1 MYDLGLIQYAPY
13 GYQNAK
19 KEAVVRKVVSIL
31 FAFFCSISFLTNS
44 FASITLRIMAINPSE
59 EMEQSVPIKVYL
71 PVEVKP
77 EHVIN
82 KADLDIAYDTQQGS
96 YYMFGEYTLKPS
108 ETLEKEIELKDIW
121 IIEQTEI
128 EALRR
133 EAKETLSGFEKT
145 AYADKSAAL
154 YKGIDGKLKEIEDVQ
169 ARSLAANPDQHISN
183 YRYCATLLKS
193 VKSDLVMAKTM
204 LAEAKPQGL
213 AKLTWKII
221 IFIIVFLGVL
231 GFGFYIIWQ
240 TQANLEADKKEKAA
254 PPKPPEAA

>member
-1 MYDLGLIQYAPY
+1 MRTLIF
-13 GYQNAK
+13 K
-19 KEAVVRKVVSIL
+19 
-31 FAFFCSISFLTNS
+31 FFCFFVFLFFCFSST

-59 EMEQSVPIKVYL
+59 EMEQPVPIKVYL

-77 EHVIN
+77 EHIIN
-82 KADLDIAYDTQQGS
+82 KGDLDIAYDTQQGS
-96 YYMFGEYTLKPS
+96 YYMFGEYTLKPN
-108 ETLEKEIELKDIW
+108 EILEKEIEIKDIW

-128 EALRR
+128 EALR
-133 EAKETLSGFEKT
+133 KESKGTLSSFEKT
-145 AYADKSAAL
+145 AYADKAAAL

-169 ARSLAANPDQHISN
+169 ERSLAANPDQHISN
-183 YRYCATLLKS
+183 YRYCSTLLKS
-193 VKSDLVMAKTM
+193 VRSDLVMAKTL

-240 TQANLEADKKEKAA
+240 AQANLETEKKEKVP
-254 PPKPPEAA
+254 PPKPPEAAA